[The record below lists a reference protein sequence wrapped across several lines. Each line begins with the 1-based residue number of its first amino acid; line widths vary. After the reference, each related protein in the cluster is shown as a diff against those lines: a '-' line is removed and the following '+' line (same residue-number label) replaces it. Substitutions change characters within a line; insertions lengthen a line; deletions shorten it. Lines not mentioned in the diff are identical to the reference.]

1 MSCIILGKPDNDGL
15 ICFRTLGKERR
26 SDSSRRNLEF
36 VVSSPVDNSVSSVL
50 NCTDALSVR
59 RRALIS
65 GGKAKLAIVV
75 ETSALPLQER

>member
-1 MSCIILGKPDNDGL
+1 MKP
-15 ICFRTLGKERR
+15 
-26 SDSSRRNLEF
+26 
-36 VVSSPVDNSVSSVL
+36 